1 MIQVVQHRIS
11 ALDFKAT
18 PYEGEVTKLAIEAY
32 GFVLKQHPFGQSAHY
47 TFGEFA
53 DLIEK
58 HYDTAEPR
66 NAEVVA
72 VLRSVH
78 QRNATLH

>member
-1 MIQVVQHRIS
+1 MITVKQHRIS
-11 ALDFKAT
+11 VVAFQAT
-18 PYEGEVTKLAIEAY
+18 QYEGEIANYAIESY
-32 GFVLKQHPFGQSAHY
+32 GYVLKQHPFGQSAHY
-47 TFGEFA
+47 TFSEFA

-72 VLRSVH
+72 ILRSIH

>member
-1 MIQVVQHRIS
+1 MITVKQHRIS

-18 PYEGEVTKLAIEAY
+18 PYEGEVTKYAIEAY
-32 GFVLKQHPFGQSAHY
+32 GFLLKDHPFGAEAHY
-47 TFGEFA
+47 TFSDFA

-72 VLRSVH
+72 ILRSIH